1 MIASPPGAAVG
12 RAGATALR
20 PSVVEP
26 DPEWRIEPLL
36 ETGRDPGVRL
46 VRGGR
51 LPADLAARYGADLAI
66 PLRTDRT
73 TIVANF
79 VSTLDG
85 IVALDRLGA
94 SGGREISGAFEPDRF
109 LMGLL
114 RTTADAVLVGAGTVR
129 ASRSRDW
136 TPGGVHPPSAAAFD
150 GWRRHLGLA
159 PAPTVV
165 VVTATGD
172 VAIAGGRLVGAD
184 QRALV
189 VTTDR
194 GAARLR
200 ELEPRDDVEVVALG
214 SHGRVPVDAL
224 LDLLGERG
232 FRLVLSEAGPTLFG
246 ELLAVRAVDEVFLT
260 LAPQV
265 AGRAERSPR
274 LGLVEGTGFTPATT
288 PWGRLRSVMRSA
300 DHLFLRYELPT
311 SHRQIGATS

>member
-1 MIASPPGAAVG
+1 M
-12 RAGATALR
+12 
-20 PSVVEP
+20 
-26 DPEWRIEPLL
+26 
-36 ETGRDPGVRL
+36 RL

-51 LPADLAARYGADLAI
+51 LPANLAARYGADLAI
-66 PLRTDRT
+66 PLRRDRT

-85 IVALDRLGA
+85 IVALDRVGA
-94 SGGREISGAFEPDRF
+94 TGGREISGGFEHDRF
-109 LMGLL
+109 VMGLL
-114 RTTADAVLVGAGTVR
+114 RATADAVLVGAGTVR

-136 TPGGVHPPSAAAFD
+136 TPGGVHPRSAPAYAR
-150 GWRRHLGLA
+150 WRRQLDLA

-172 VAIAGGRLVGAD
+172 IARGEGWLAGRD
-184 QRALV
+184 QAVLV

-200 ELEPRDDVEVVALG
+200 EFEPRDDVEVVALG
-214 SHGRVPVDAL
+214 SDSRVPVDAL
-224 LDLLGERG
+224 LDLLRERG

-246 ELLAVRAVDEVFLT
+246 QLLAARAVDEVFLT

-265 AGRAERSPR
+265 AGRADRSPR
-274 LGLVEGTGFTPATT
+274 LGLVEGTAFTLATT
-288 PWGRLRSVMRSA
+288 PWARLRSVMRSA

-311 SHRQIGATS
+311 SHRQIGAAP